1 MSSTKTKFSPS
12 FQKLWSS
19 SAASNV
25 SDGLLK
31 TAVPLLATTL
41 TTDPFWISTI
51 AAIVM
56 LPWLLFAI
64 PVGGLVDRINRRQML
79 ALANSVRLSA
89 ALLLAFAV
97 GLEFISLPLLLLT
110 TFMFGIGEVIYDTT
124 MQSMIPQVLEKDQLE
139 QGNARL
145 QVTSVTLGEFVGAP
159 LSGVLYAISITLP
172 FLFGAIGVVVAVLL
186 VLTIPLK
193 YSNNIQDHKVVEK
206 KNFWADVRFGIR
218 YLYEHKTLLKL
229 VLLTSSIGFFFS
241 ASSSTMVLFLTQ
253 TLNVPVALFGVLLA
267 MPAVGALLGSMLS
280 HRISKRLG
288 RTTVMAWSMAL
299 SSLLVILQG
308 FSPNYIVLAILVT
321 AGTAIITMWN
331 VLLMA
336 TYHQIIPTELFGRIH
351 GTRRTLVWGLM
362 PIGSLLGGLIA
373 TIDLRMPFFVGGA
386 ICFILALVGF
396 RFIVS
401 LKTLIAESE

>member
-1 MSSTKTKFSPS
+1 MSNTKTKFSPS

-79 ALANSVRLSA
+79 ALANTVRLSA

-97 GLEFISLPLLLLT
+97 GLEFITLPLLLLT

-124 MQSMIPQVLEKDQLE
+124 LQSMIPQVLERDQLE

-159 LSGVLYAISITLP
+159 LSGLLYAISITLP

-193 YSNNIQDHKVVEK
+193 YANNLADHKPVEK

-253 TLNVPVALFGVLLA
+253 TLKVPTALFGFLLA
-267 MPAVGALLGSMLS
+267 MPAIGALLGSVLS

-386 ICFILALVGF
+386 ICFALALVGF

-401 LKTLIAESE
+401 LKNLIAESE

>member
-1 MSSTKTKFSPS
+1 
-12 FQKLWSS
+12 
-19 SAASNV
+19 
-25 SDGLLK
+25 
-31 TAVPLLATTL
+31 
-41 TTDPFWISTI
+41 
-51 AAIVM
+51 
-56 LPWLLFAI
+56 
-64 PVGGLVDRINRRQML
+64 
-79 ALANSVRLSA
+79 
-89 ALLLAFAV
+89 
-97 GLEFISLPLLLLT
+97 
-110 TFMFGIGEVIYDTT
+110 MFGIGEVIYDTT
-124 MQSMIPQVLEKDQLE
+124 LQSMIPQVLEKDQLE

-186 VLTIPLK
+186 VLTIPLR
-193 YSNNIQDHKVVEK
+193 YANNLEDHKVVEK

-218 YLYEHKTLLKL
+218 YLYENKTLLKL

-253 TLNVPVALFGVLLA
+253 TLKVPTALFGFLLA
-267 MPAVGALLGSMLS
+267 MPAIGALLGSVIS
-280 HRISKRLG
+280 HRISKRFG
-288 RTTVMAWSMAL
+288 RTKVMAWSMAL
-299 SSLLVILQG
+299 SSLLVIFQG

-321 AGTAIITMWN
+321 LGTAIITMWN

-386 ICFILALVGF
+386 ICFALALIGF

-401 LKTLIAESE
+401 LKHLIAESE

>member
-1 MSSTKTKFSPS
+1 MSDTKTKFSPS

-31 TAVPLLATTL
+31 TALPLLATTL

-79 ALANSVRLSA
+79 ALANTVRLSA
-89 ALLLAFAV
+89 ALLLALAV
-97 GLEFISLPLLLLT
+97 GFEFISLPLLLLT

-159 LSGVLYAISITLP
+159 LSGLLYAISITLP

-186 VLTIPLK
+186 VLTIPLQ
-193 YSNNIQDHKVVEK
+193 YSNNLQDHKVVEK

-373 TIDLRMPFFVGGA
+373 TIDLRMPFFVGGTF
-386 ICFILALVGF
+386 CLVLALIGF

>member
-1 MSSTKTKFSPS
+1 MSNTKTKFSPS

-79 ALANSVRLSA
+79 ALANTVRLSA

-97 GLEFISLPLLLLT
+97 GLEFITLPLLLLT

-124 MQSMIPQVLEKDQLE
+124 LQSMIPQVLEKDQLE

-159 LSGVLYAISITLP
+159 LSGLLYAISITLP

-193 YSNNIQDHKVVEK
+193 YANNLEDHKPVEK

-253 TLNVPVALFGVLLA
+253 TLKVPTALFGFLLA
-267 MPAVGALLGSMLS
+267 MPAIGALLGSVLS

-288 RTTVMAWSMAL
+288 RTTVMAWAMAS

-386 ICFILALVGF
+386 ICFAIALVGF

-401 LKTLIAESE
+401 LKNLIAESE

>member
-1 MSSTKTKFSPS
+1 MSDTKTKFSPS

-79 ALANSVRLSA
+79 ALANTVRLSA
-89 ALLLAFAV
+89 ALLLALAV
-97 GLEFISLPLLLLT
+97 GFEFISLPLLLLT

-159 LSGVLYAISITLP
+159 LSGLLYAISITLP

-186 VLTIPLK
+186 VLTIPLQ
-193 YSNNIQDHKVVEK
+193 YSNNLQDHKVVEK

-267 MPAVGALLGSMLS
+267 MPAVGALSNFEALGSHNRHGLVNGPLVATGYPARFFAKL
-280 HRISKRLG
+280 HRPRDFGHRRNGNHHDVECATDGDLPPNHSNR
-288 RTTVMAWSMAL
+288 VVWSY
-299 SSLLVILQG
+299 
-308 FSPNYIVLAILVT
+308 P
-321 AGTAIITMWN
+321 WN
-331 VLLMA
+331 
-336 TYHQIIPTELFGRIH
+336 
-351 GTRRTLVWGLM
+351 
-362 PIGSLLGGLIA
+362 
-373 TIDLRMPFFVGGA
+373 
-386 ICFILALVGF
+386 
-396 RFIVS
+396 
-401 LKTLIAESE
+401 

>member
-1 MSSTKTKFSPS
+1 MSDTKTKFSPS

-79 ALANSVRLSA
+79 ALANTVRLSA
-89 ALLLAFAV
+89 ALLLALAV
-97 GLEFISLPLLLLT
+97 GFEFISLPLLLLT

-159 LSGVLYAISITLP
+159 LSGLLYAISITLP

-186 VLTIPLK
+186 VLTIPLQ

-362 PIGSLLGGLIA
+362 PVGSLLGGLIA
-373 TIDLRMPFFVGGA
+373 TIDLRMPFFVGGTF
-386 ICFILALVGF
+386 CLVLALIGF

-401 LKTLIAESE
+401 LKSLIAESE

>member
-1 MSSTKTKFSPS
+1 MSKTKTKFSPS

-79 ALANSVRLSA
+79 AVANSVRLSA

-97 GLEFISLPLLLLT
+97 GFEFISLPLLLLT

-124 MQSMIPQVLEKDQLE
+124 LQSMIPQVLEKDQLE

-193 YSNNIQDHKVVEK
+193 YANNLEDHKVVEK

-218 YLYEHKTLLKL
+218 YLYENKTLLKL

-253 TLNVPVALFGVLLA
+253 TLKVPTALFGFLLA
-267 MPAVGALLGSMLS
+267 MPAIGALLGSVLS

-288 RTTVMAWSMAL
+288 RTTVMAWSMAT

-308 FSPNYIVLAILVT
+308 FSPNYIVLALLIT

-386 ICFILALVGF
+386 ICFMLALIGF

-401 LKTLIAESE
+401 LKDLIAESE

>member
-1 MSSTKTKFSPS
+1 MSDTKTKFSPS

-79 ALANSVRLSA
+79 ALANTVRLSA
-89 ALLLAFAV
+89 ALLLALAV
-97 GLEFISLPLLLLT
+97 GFDFISLPLLLLT

-159 LSGVLYAISITLP
+159 LSGLLYAISITLP
-172 FLFGAIGVVVAVLL
+172 FLFGAIGVVVAVIL
-186 VLTIPLK
+186 VLTIPLQ

-373 TIDLRMPFFVGGA
+373 TIDLRMPFFVGGTF
-386 ICFILALVGF
+386 CLVLALIGF

-401 LKTLIAESE
+401 LKSLIAESE

>member
-1 MSSTKTKFSPS
+1 MSDTKTKFSPS

-79 ALANSVRLSA
+79 ALANTVRLSA
-89 ALLLAFAV
+89 ALLLALAV
-97 GLEFISLPLLLLT
+97 GFEFISLPLLLLT

-159 LSGVLYAISITLP
+159 LSGLLYAISITLP

-186 VLTIPLK
+186 VLTIPLQ
-193 YSNNIQDHKVVEK
+193 YSNNLQDHKVVEK

-373 TIDLRMPFFVGGA
+373 TIDLRMPFFVGGTF
-386 ICFILALVGF
+386 CLVLALIGF

>member
-1 MSSTKTKFSPS
+1 MSNTKTKFSPS

-89 ALLLAFAV
+89 ALLLAVSV
-97 GLEFISLPLLLLT
+97 GLEFITLPLLLLT

-308 FSPNYIVLAILVT
+308 FSPNYMVLAVLITL
-321 AGTAIITMWN
+321 GTAIITMWN

-396 RFIVS
+396 RFIIS